1 MFQPRL
7 EMRHLRML
15 QAMARTGSV
24 TRAAAMLGLTQSALS
39 HQIREAERRLG
50 LDLFIQRDKRM
61 QMTAVGVSLSEEAGR
76 ILAQLERVE
85 RDIAR
90 RGGVMRHIVRIG
102 CGAYS
107 GYRWLPTF
115 LKVFQQHASDIDIE
129 VVADATQRPLQ
140 ALLERD
146 IDVAVTSAT
155 PDRSSTRALRLFRD
169 ELVLIVPPDH
179 ALAHKEFIVAQDLA
193 DQVYISYSAIAE
205 KGHEYERFIKPAQ
218 VSYRSMLRV
227 ELTEAIVGLV
237 IGGFGISILSRWA
250 VEHYLRAGALRAARV
265 TRKGLHVNWYAAT
278 RISETDDG
286 GAWRMA
292 LALRDWCDGDPRGF
306 AQPEPA
312 RAPDAQCAQ
321 PAESASADAVSRDC

>member
-61 QMTAVGVSLSEEAGR
+61 HLTAAAQGLSDEAGR
-76 ILAQLERVE
+76 ILAQLERAE
-85 RDIAR
+85 KDIAR
-90 RGGVMRHIVRIG
+90 AGGALRHIVRLG

-107 GYRWLPTF
+107 GYRWLPRF
-115 LKVFQQHASDIDIE
+115 LTGLRQTSADIDIE

-140 ALLERD
+140 ALLDRN
-146 IDVAVTSAT
+146 IDVAVTSGT
-155 PDRSSTRALRLFRD
+155 PDKSSTRSLRLFRD
-169 ELVLIVPPDH
+169 ELILIMAPGHP
-179 ALAHKEFIVAQDLA
+179 LARKEVIVAQDLA

-227 ELTEAIVGLV
+227 ELTEAIVELV

-250 VEHYLRAGALRAARV
+250 VNHYLRSGALASARV
-265 TRKGLHVNWYAAT
+265 TPRGLHVNWYAVTRSAEADDGPAWRLAAALKDWCEHDPHGFAHEAT
-278 RISETDDG
+278 RG
-286 GAWRMA
+286 
-292 LALRDWCDGDPRGF
+292 
-306 AQPEPA
+306 
-312 RAPDAQCAQ
+312 
-321 PAESASADAVSRDC
+321 

>member
-50 LDLFIQRDKRM
+50 LDLFVQRDKRM
-61 QMTAVGVSLSEEAGR
+61 QMTPIAVSLSEEAGR
-76 ILAQLERVE
+76 ILTQLERLE
-85 RDIAR
+85 QQIAR
-90 RGGVMRHIVRIG
+90 DRGVMRHIVRIG

-107 GYRWLPTF
+107 GYRWLPRF
-115 LKVFQQHASDIDIE
+115 LKVFQQHAPDIDIE

-140 ALLERD
+140 ALQDRD
-146 IDVAVTSAT
+146 IDVAVTSGT
-155 PDRSSTRALRLFRD
+155 PDKSTTRSLQLFRD
-169 ELVLIVPPDH
+169 ELVLIMAPHHP
-179 ALAHKEFIVAQDLA
+179 LAGKDVIVAQDLS
-193 DQVYISYSAIAE
+193 DQVYISYSAVAE

-227 ELTEAIVGLV
+227 ELTEAIVELV

-250 VEHYLRAGALRAARV
+250 VNHYLQSGALASARV
-265 TRKGLHVNWYAAT
+265 TRKGLHVDWYAAT
-278 RISETDDG
+278 RKSEPDDG

-292 LALRDWCDGDPRGF
+292 TALKSWCEQDRHGF
-306 AQPEPA
+306 AHELPV
-312 RAPDAQCAQ
+312 R
-321 PAESASADAVSRDC
+321 

>member
-1 MFQPRL
+1 MRSEEPVALFQPRL

-50 LDLFIQRDKRM
+50 LDLFVQRDRRM
-61 QMTAVGVSLSEEAGR
+61 QLTPVAVSLSEEAGR
-76 ILAQLERVE
+76 ILAQLERLE
-85 RDIAR
+85 KQIAR
-90 RGGVMRHIVRIG
+90 DRGVMRHIVRIG

-107 GYRWLPTF
+107 GYRWLPRF
-115 LKVFQQHASDIDIE
+115 LRVFQQGAADIDIE

-140 ALLERD
+140 ALLDRD

-155 PDRSSTRALRLFRD
+155 PDKATTRSLKLFRD
-169 ELVLIVPPDH
+169 ELVLIMAPDH
-179 ALAHKEFIVAQDLA
+179 PLSKREVVVAQDLS

-205 KGHEYERFIKPAQ
+205 KGHEFDRFIKPAQ

-227 ELTEAIVGLV
+227 ELTEAIVELV

-250 VEHYLRAGALRAARV
+250 VAHYLRSGALSSARV
-265 TRKGLHVNWYAAT
+265 TRRGLHVNWYAAT
-278 RISETDDG
+278 RKSEPDDG

-292 LALRDWCDGDPRGF
+292 TALKSWCDHHPHSF
-306 AQPEPA
+306 AHEMPNHTDGPV
-312 RAPDAQCAQ
+312 PG
-321 PAESASADAVSRDC
+321 

>member
-1 MFQPRL
+1 MRSEEPVALFQPRL

-50 LDLFIQRDKRM
+50 LDLFVQRDRRM
-61 QMTAVGVSLSEEAGR
+61 QLTPVAVSLSEEAGR
-76 ILAQLERVE
+76 ILSQLERLE
-85 RDIAR
+85 KQIAR
-90 RGGVMRHIVRIG
+90 DRGVMRHIVRIG

-107 GYRWLPTF
+107 GYRWLPRF
-115 LKVFQQHASDIDIE
+115 LRIFQQGAADIDIE

-140 ALLERD
+140 ALLDRD

-155 PDRSSTRALRLFRD
+155 PDKATTRSLKLFRD
-169 ELVLIVPPDH
+169 ELVLIMAPDH
-179 ALAHKEFIVAQDLA
+179 PLSKREVVVAQDLS

-205 KGHEYERFIKPAQ
+205 KGHEFDRFIKPAQ

-227 ELTEAIVGLV
+227 ELTEAIVELV

-250 VEHYLRAGALRAARV
+250 VAHYLRSGALSCARV
-265 TRKGLHVNWYAAT
+265 TRRGLHVNWYAAT
-278 RISETDDG
+278 RKSEPDDG

-292 LALRDWCDGDPRGF
+292 TALKGWCDNHPHSF
-306 AQPEPA
+306 AHEMPNH
-312 RAPDAQCAQ
+312 
-321 PAESASADAVSRDC
+321 ADGPVPG

>member
-1 MFQPRL
+1 LFQPRL

-50 LDLFIQRDKRM
+50 LDLFVQRDKRM
-61 QMTAVGVSLSEEAGR
+61 QMTPIAVSLSEEAGR
-76 ILAQLERVE
+76 ILTQLERLE
-85 RDIAR
+85 QQIAR
-90 RGGVMRHIVRIG
+90 DRGVMRHIVRIG

-107 GYRWLPTF
+107 GYRWLPGF
-115 LKVFQQHASDIDIE
+115 LKVFQQHAPDIDIE

-140 ALLERD
+140 ALQDRD
-146 IDVAVTSAT
+146 IDVAVTSGT
-155 PDRSSTRALRLFRD
+155 PDKSTTRSLQLFRD
-169 ELVLIVPPDH
+169 ELVLIMAPHHP
-179 ALAHKEFIVAQDLA
+179 LAGKDVIVAQDLS
-193 DQVYISYSAIAE
+193 DQVYISYSAVAE

-227 ELTEAIVGLV
+227 ELTEAIVELV

-250 VEHYLRAGALRAARV
+250 VNHYLQSGALASARV
-265 TRKGLHVNWYAAT
+265 TRKGLHVDWYAAT
-278 RISETDDG
+278 RKSEPDDG

-292 LALRDWCDGDPRGF
+292 TALKSWCEQDRHGF
-306 AQPEPA
+306 AYEPPV
-312 RAPDAQCAQ
+312 R
-321 PAESASADAVSRDC
+321 